1 MKHYM
6 PRRPQAAPPTAPG
19 WFVAALLAA
28 AALVTA
34 VTPVFGS
41 LTGAVQ

>member
-1 MKHYM
+1 MTRYT

-34 VTPVFGS
+34 VTPAFGS
-41 LTGAVQ
+41 ATGAFH

>member
-1 MKHYM
+1 MTRYT
-6 PRRPQAAPPTAPG
+6 PRRPQAAPQTAPG

-41 LTGAVQ
+41 AAGAIQ